1 MFNKSDLLASVI
13 CKGIAVPLPRFI
25 LAPFIGCPLLF
36 RVVRSEKETTTSNLI
51 SVIIE
56 CNKSHRHQSIR
67 TSFYWNG
74 RNAIVKGI
82 VANYSCWVMQTED
95 SRVIN
100 NFVISLTSTQRSRN
114 STTTKLII
122 QRNLK
127 LRFPPPLSF
136 TSSTNVFAPL
146 FQHFHS
152 TQKTPTNI
160 SRQRK
165 KCVRFG
171 SNKSS

>member
-25 LAPFIGCPLLF
+25 LAPFTGCPLLF
-36 RVVRSEKETTTSNLI
+36 HVVRSEKETTTSNLI

-100 NFVISLTSTQRSRN
+100 NQINNSEKFKAAVPTTPFFYIIHKCLRSSISKFS
-114 STTTKLII
+114 
-122 QRNLK
+122 
-127 LRFPPPLSF
+127 
-136 TSSTNVFAPL
+136 
-146 FQHFHS
+146 FHS
-152 TQKTPTNI
+152 KTPTNI
-160 SRQRK
+160 CRQRK